1 MLIGSLKFHSSRCF
15 RSEQEEKDREYEEY
29 RRRKYGDSREW
40 GKVSAGQ
47 CSQIEKCLKIPF
59 KPLLGLI
66 SLQLFIQLN

>member
-47 CSQIEKCLKIPF
+47 DSQIEKCLKIPLQQ
-59 KPLLGLI
+59 LLGLTEI
-66 SLQLFIQLN
+66 YLFTAC